1 VYIGVAMPYLEFVS
15 PSKLSIVFRFTA
27 KVFRHGYDVLVEA
40 DGVSHKVGID
50 LTVSRRAGG
59 RDAHAVIS
67 VEGDK
72 VYVMDLGSTNGTH
85 VNGVQI
91 EPFKHIEISP
101 SDTIT
106 IGYYTT
112 VRVVPTPTE
121 EGVREKRDSI
131 DIATT
136 MLLSIRKCLVT
147 HLREGIERG
156 LEEFSAFWNT
166 FKEWLEPCKLPQGIC
181 EAIEKAYLTH
191 QTLTIDRY
199 ARTPQNIKSFEEAL
213 AILEKTLEN
222 ITHYRNKTLNTE

>member
-1 VYIGVAMPYLEFVS
+1 MPHLEFVL
-15 PSKLSIVFRFTA
+15 PSKLNISFKSTA
-27 KVFRHGYDVLVEA
+27 KIFRQGYYVFVEA
-40 DGVSHKVGID
+40 DGVSHRVGID
-50 LTVSRRAGG
+50 LTVSRKTSD

-67 VEGDK
+67 VEGGK
-72 VYVMDLGSTNGTH
+72 MYVMDLGSTNGTY

-91 EPFKHIEISP
+91 KPFQRTEISY

-106 IGYYTT
+106 IGFYTT

-136 MLLSIRKCLVT
+136 MLLSIRRCLVT
-147 HLREGIERG
+147 LLREGIDRG
-156 LEEFSAFWNT
+156 LEEFSAFRNT
-166 FKEWLEPCKLPQGIC
+166 FKEWLEPCKLPQGVC
-181 EAIEKAYLTH
+181 EVIEKAYLIH
-191 QTLTIDRY
+191 QALTIDRY

-213 AILEKTLEN
+213 AIIEKTLEN